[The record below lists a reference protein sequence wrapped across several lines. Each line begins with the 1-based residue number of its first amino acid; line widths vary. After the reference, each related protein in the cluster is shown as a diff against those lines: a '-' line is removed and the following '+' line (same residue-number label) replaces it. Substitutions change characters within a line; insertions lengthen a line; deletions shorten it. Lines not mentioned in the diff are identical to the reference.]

1 MTGGKPLLN
10 AVLELCKEV
19 SGMDL
24 FQLNWSKG
32 GLLNDACFILAS
44 EDLDSSGVNDHNDV
58 SAVFG
63 RN

>member
-1 MTGGKPLLN
+1 MN
-10 AVLELCKEV
+10 VVLELCKEV
-19 SGMDL
+19 SGRDL
-24 FQLNWSKG
+24 FQLNWSKR
-32 GLLNDACFILAS
+32 GLLNDACYILAS